1 MVRRICSCWRSL
13 PSRRR
18 LAATSALTA
27 RPAIETPIVNVT
39 NSRNDSMKVAANKPQ
54 AANPERMS
62 AVVAVSRGPHRSAAH
77 NNGTTARNPS
87 ALLNA
92 VCSISG
98 LKAITPTIPAAAST
112 VADASTV
119 FRLKGRKS
127 PRAQSTTTG
136 ATARTPAASRSHHV
150 DHAAMMP
157 VHSRYPASDK
167 PPIPAVALIIVVA
180 RTTKTNFATPA
191 GVSKVLRPP
200 HQMLTRYPPTTG
212 ARVLP
217 VATTKDIGM
226 ESTALS
232 LTRSV
237 GTPATYAAAKI
248 AGHTRIPHKRTAAKA
263 RPAGAQIGITLEWI
277 DATVRLRFA
286 KPK

>member
-1 MVRRICSCWRSL
+1 
-13 PSRRR
+13 
-18 LAATSALTA
+18 
-27 RPAIETPIVNVT
+27 
-39 NSRNDSMKVAANKPQ
+39 
-54 AANPERMS
+54 
-62 AVVAVSRGPHRSAAH
+62 
-77 NNGTTARNPS
+77 
-87 ALLNA
+87 
-92 VCSISG
+92 
-98 LKAITPTIPAAAST
+98 
-112 VADASTV
+112 
-119 FRLKGRKS
+119 
-127 PRAQSTTTG
+127 
-136 ATARTPAASRSHHV
+136 
-150 DHAAMMP
+150 MP

-167 PPIPAVALIIVVA
+167 PPMPAVALIIVVA
-180 RTTKTNFATPA
+180 RTTKANFATRA

-217 VATTKDIGM
+217 AATTKDIGM
-226 ESTALS
+226 ESAALA
-232 LTRSV
+232 LARSV

>member
-1 MVRRICSCWRSL
+1 KKGPL
-13 PSRRR
+13 PASR
-18 LAATSALTA
+18 
-27 RPAIETPIVNVT
+27 
-39 NSRNDSMKVAANKPQ
+39 PQ
-54 AANPERMS
+54 AANPERMR
-62 AVVAVSRGPHRSAAH
+62 ALVAVSRGPHRSAAH
-77 NNGTTARNPS
+77 NSGTIARNPS

-98 LKAITPTIPAAAST
+98 LKATTPTTPAAAST
-112 VADASTV
+112 LADASTA

-127 PRAQSTTTG
+127 PRAQSTMTG

-150 DHAAMMP
+150 VHAAMMP
-157 VHSRYPASDK
+157 VHSRCAASDRH
-167 PPIPAVALIIVVA
+167 PAPAAALITVVA
-180 RTTKTNFATPA
+180 RTTRANFATPA

-217 VATTKDIGM
+217 AATTNDSGM
-226 ESTALS
+226 ASTAIS
-232 LTRSV
+232 CTRAV
-237 GTPATYAAAKI
+237 GTPATYAAARI

-263 RPAGAQIGITLEWI
+263 RPAGAQIGITLEWS

>member
-13 PSRRR
+13 PSRPR

-27 RPAIETPIVNVT
+27 RPAIETPIVNIT
-39 NSRNDSMKVAANKPQ
+39 NSRNDSLKVAVEKGPLPASRPQ
-54 AANPERMS
+54 AATPERIR

-77 NNGTTARNPS
+77 NSGTTARNPS

-98 LKAITPTIPAAAST
+98 LKAITPTTPAAAST
-112 VADASTV
+112 AADVSTA

-127 PRAQSTTTG
+127 PRAQRTTTG

-150 DHAAMMP
+150 VHAAMMP
-157 VHSRYPASDK
+157 VHSRYPATDK
-167 PPIPAVALIIVVA
+167 PPMPAVALIIVVA
-180 RTTKTNFATPA
+180 RTTRANFATPA

-217 VATTKDIGM
+217 AAAAKDIGM
-226 ESTALS
+226 ESAAL
-232 LTRSV
+232 
-237 GTPATYAAAKI
+237 A
-248 AGHTRIPHKRTAAKA
+248 
-263 RPAGAQIGITLEWI
+263 
-277 DATVRLRFA
+277 
-286 KPK
+286 

>member
-18 LAATSALTA
+18 LAVTSALTA
-27 RPAIETPIVNVT
+27 RPATETPIVNMT
-39 NSRNDSMKVAANKPQ
+39 NSRNDSLKVAAKKGPLPANTPQ

-62 AVVAVSRGPHRSAAH
+62 AVAAVSRGPDRSAAH
-77 NNGTTARNPS
+77 NSGTTARNPS

-98 LKAITPTIPAAAST
+98 LKAITPTTPAAAST

-127 PRAQSTTTG
+127 PRAPSTTTG

-150 DHAAMMP
+150 VHAAMMP
-157 VHSRYPASDK
+157 HHSSYPASDK
-167 PPIPAVALIIVVA
+167 PPMPAVALIIVVA
-180 RTTKTNFATPA
+180 RTTKANFATPA

-200 HQMLTRYPPTTG
+200 HQMLTRHPPTTG

-217 VATTKDIGM
+217 AATTNDIGM
-226 ESTALS
+226 ESAELALAM
-232 LTRSV
+232 SV
-237 GTPATYAAAKI
+237 ATPAAYAAAKI
-248 AGHTRIPHKRTAAKA
+248 AGHTRIPHQGTAAKA
-263 RPAGAQIGITLEWI
+263 RPAGAQIEITLEWI
-277 DATVRLRFA
+277 DAT
-286 KPK
+286 